1 MSIIY
6 TIYKNRNCRNIS
18 YEKSIFTKYGLP
30 PFVVDKFKTSQL
42 YQQPYKVIFN

>member
-18 YEKSIFTKYGLP
+18 YEKSIFAGEEANQALGH
-30 PFVVDKFKTSQL
+30 
-42 YQQPYKVIFN
+42 VITVALNKMS